1 MDHVDATSVIDQTHS
16 RFGVVR
22 NVWRQLCALVFAL
35 LVVLPSIK
43 RSKPLDLKLKALRL
57 NAQSLQI

>member
-1 MDHVDATSVIDQTHS
+1 MDHVDATNVIDQTHS

-35 LVVLPSIK
+35 LVVLPSI
-43 RSKPLDLKLKALRL
+43 
-57 NAQSLQI
+57 